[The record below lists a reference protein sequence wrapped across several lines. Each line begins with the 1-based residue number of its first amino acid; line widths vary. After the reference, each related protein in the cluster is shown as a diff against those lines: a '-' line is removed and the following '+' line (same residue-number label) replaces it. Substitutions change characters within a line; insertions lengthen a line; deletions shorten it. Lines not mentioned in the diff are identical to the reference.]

1 MRYSPICL
9 NGLNSL
15 VFNVEGHLKSN
26 LKKGKVSRSF
36 QTLDLVSSTR
46 MDKALDIIRVNFKT
60 EKSLDQRMAGRVNGN

>member
-1 MRYSPICL
+1 M
-9 NGLNSL
+9 
-15 VFNVEGHLKSN
+15 KSN